1 MTTDFSHLQQ
11 LEVSQPTE
19 EEPHEYDLYEIDT
32 NPVLFVRCT
41 QSYAPYENAI
51 RAKRADI
58 ERKFRQQRK
67 GKGRKRATDALL
79 ELMREP
85 DRDAYPGT
93 IVYGW
98 KTNLDANGKEVKY
111 SDAACRDFLRALPDW
126 LFDRIRLYC
135 MDPQN
140 FTEVPL
146 TDEDE
151 EELAGN

>member
-1 MTTDFSHLQQ
+1 MSDFSHLQG
-11 LEVSQPTE
+11 LEVPE
-19 EEPHEYDLYEIDT
+19 AEHEFELYEIESC
-32 NPVLFVRCT
+32 PVLHVVCT
-41 QSYAPYENAI
+41 VGNDDYENQI
-51 RAKRADI
+51 RAKRTEI
-58 ERKFRQQRK
+58 ERKHRK
-67 GKGRKRATDALL
+67 NLKKKGRRRAQTALL

-93 IVYGW
+93 VVVGW
-98 KTNLDANGKEVKY
+98 KTNTDVNGDEVEY
-111 SDAACRDFLRALPDW
+111 SDEDCHTFLHALPDW

-140 FTEVPL
+140 FINQPM